1 MGTKPAVRSSSARVV
16 PHGYGAMPFI
26 AMEIAFYQ
34 RQLVWHTT
42 GTPDFH
48 VAESCRF
55 RLVRSRLI
63 SKPQAF
69 AREDTGARNPSN

>member
-34 RQLVWHTT
+34 RQLVWHTA

-48 VAESCRF
+48 A
-55 RLVRSRLI
+55 RSGKLQI
-63 SKPQAF
+63 PTDSQSL
-69 AREDTGARNPSN
+69 DL